1 MLTQAD
7 YNNLWTINL
16 GLPLHN
22 IPCYFKYLQREVYFQ
37 DYLDLFCCPANGN
50 PTFERINVNGRQTV
64 FINGLHTDPNGVYT
78 VVDQDSQVRLIVEHD
93 FPFEKAD
100 LCKGRKIRYILIG
113 EAAPPSGAY
122 IYKDAKGSYIT
133 APLNAVRLNTGRM
146 NETERLLE
154 FANNGFLL
162 LDFFPFAIN
171 FDSTKIILNDHI
183 LGLLTD
189 LMINKINSLV
199 CLNKENWVFC
209 LVAPKRTS
217 LSILLWLDTFCA
229 NYFNGKTTLHPL
241 DLIGAADFIDTGG
254 KIHNDHTNNPNLLA
268 WPISHVSKRAKFTV
282 LVGGTGPNSHLI
294 RRVFYLP

>member
-1 MLTQAD
+1 
-7 YNNLWTINL
+7 
-16 GLPLHN
+16 
-22 IPCYFKYLQREVYFQ
+22 
-37 DYLDLFCCPANGN
+37 LDLFCCPENGV
-50 PTFERINVNGRQTV
+50 PTFERIIVHGCQTV
-64 FINGLHTDPNGVYT
+64 SIRNLKADPNNEYT
-78 VVDQDSQVRLIVEHD
+78 VIDSNGVVRLIVEYD
-93 FPFEKAD
+93 FPYDRNE
-100 LCKGRKIRYILIG
+100 LCKGRTIKYILIG

-133 APLNAVRLNTGRM
+133 APLSAFHLNTARM
-146 NETERLLE
+146 NRIERLLE

-162 LDFFPFAIN
+162 LDFYPFAIN
-171 FDSTKIILNDHI
+171 FQNTTIVLNNHI

-199 CLNKENWVFC
+199 CLNKENWDFC

-229 NYFNGKTTLHPL
+229 NYFNGKSTLHPL
-241 DLIGAADFIDTGG
+241 DLIGASDFIDIGG
-254 KIHNDHTNNPNLLA
+254 NIHTDHTNNPNLLA

-282 LVGGTGPNSHLI
+282 LVGGTGPNAQLI